1 MYLNEFLITLSS
13 FVCYTSKVRIS
24 LLTVLSYN
32 KAVVKGVFPKKR
44 KSKKTLYPLVKCTTK
59 GCENS

>member
-32 KAVVKGVFPKKR
+32 KAVVKGVFPKNEI
-44 KSKKTLYPLVKCTTK
+44 KKDFTH
-59 GCENS
+59 

>member
-1 MYLNEFLITLSS
+1 MYLDEFLITLSS

-32 KAVVKGVFPKKR
+32 KAVVK
-44 KSKKTLYPLVKCTTK
+44 LVLPIK
-59 GCENS
+59 